1 MPNITPN
8 SFISGRILM
17 ASSILNH
24 LSTVLNEMTKCKIG
38 QHCNIELY
46 KLSIGP
52 QRPRLSCCAVEKTRN
67 LTESTLKYLPN
78 TNFTNLSP

>member
-1 MPNITPN
+1 MPNITPG

-24 LSTVLNEMTKCKIG
+24 LSIVLKEITKCKIG
-38 QHCNIELY
+38 QHCKIEPQELY

-52 QRPRLSCCAVEKTRN
+52 QRPRLRCCTVEKIRN
-67 LTESTLKYLPN
+67 LTDSTLKY
-78 TNFTNLSP
+78 FTNLSP